1 MAETATK
8 PVSLKAAP
16 DAEADGKDGGGG
28 KDAAGRLMDVAGV
41 CAAIVLGVILFD
53 IVSGGRVTRL
63 LRGKRG
69 GCEGCGEQEPSG
81 DS

>member
-1 MAETATK
+1 MAETATAPK
-8 PVSLKAAP
+8 LKAAP
-16 DAEADGKDGGGG
+16 DAEPDGKDGGG